1 MKKAI
6 KFLALLFTLTAICGI
21 LVACN
26 NDNTDETPPTTTTAA
41 TTTTANDEKK
51 PEPDPEPTE
60 VTVNAE
66 FLKDYKIVTAFDA
79 DEDSVAA
86 LIAGIKEKTGVEL
99 TSSVDTA
106 GGEVSAKEILVG
118 NTNREGSF
126 ARDKGLSYG
135 IALKG
140 EKIVITY
147 GSDVMLEEAVDY
159 FVNLFVDGSV
169 TLPLDYKFEK
179 DHEIK
184 IDGVGIGEYK
194 IVYAAADEDGKTA
207 AEFLA
212 DEILKATGTTVNVVT
227 DADPK
232 GEYEIVMGTTA
243 RGEAEACTEYYSYKV
258 RVTGKSF
265 TLSGYDNYALNN
277 AAYGLISALIDAKGE
292 GKAEELELTYTLPAV
307 SEYIEDIDKLY
318 MRWIAEWQPDPRM
331 LDYNLVL
338 KEYSN
343 PSGRLLTCAHRAEC
357 FYYPEN
363 SIESII
369 SFYKMGGDV
378 VELDIVATKDG
389 KLVLLHD
396 TYLSR
401 MTDWSAKKGKNGLP
415 SSNNVID
422 WTYEQLQQLNLKEG
436 AGGNNAAVTPF
447 KIPLLSDALKVCK
460 GRLLV
465 IPDKPTLWR
474 YVEGDALVE
483 CPSVFLYD
491 AMVEADNYESIL
503 ISYGLTERPDWALAI
518 QKLIYQKSGK
528 VAYLMVRTN
537 TGTKTIF
544 TMLQKQGVP
553 GTWALQ
559 VNGRYKPDEFPSRYT
574 EMYSLVK
581 ENNIMMWGWTINDG
595 TAYPDANDCSEYWDS
610 MYEVGYRMIMTNK
623 YLELVKYAAETCDF
637 D

>member
-212 DEILKATGTTVNVVT
+212 AEILKATGVEIAVI
-227 DADPK
+227 DDSESR
-232 GEYEIVMGTTA
+232 GIREIVI
-243 RGEAEACTEYYSYKV
+243 GETNRLMAPVCTEYYSYEISATDV
-258 RVTGKSF
+258 GIF
-265 TLSGYDNYALNN
+265 LGGYDNYALNN
-277 AAYGLISALIDAKGE
+277 AAYGLISALIDAKGDA
-292 GKAEELELTYTLPAV
+292 KLADLNITYKLP
-307 SEYIEDIDKLY
+307 EYTEYLEDIDKLY

-331 LDYNLVL
+331 LDYNL
-338 KEYSN
+338 KIAAYKKS
-343 PSGRLLTCAHRAEC
+343 SDRLLTCAHRADGY
-357 FYYPEN
+357 YYPEN
-363 SIESII
+363 SLEAII
-369 SFYKMGGDV
+369 SYYKMGGDV
-378 VELDIVATKDG
+378 VELDIQATKDG
-389 KLVLLHD
+389 VLVLMHD
-396 TYLSR
+396 ATLSR

-415 SSNNVID
+415 TSNNVKD
-422 WTYEQLQQLNLKEG
+422 WTYEQIQQLNLREAKG
-436 AGGNNAAVTPF
+436 YKADGSKSDVTPF
-447 KIPLLSDALKVCK
+447 KVPTLVEALKLCK
-460 GRLLV
+460 GRLLI
-465 IPDKPTLWR
+465 IPDKTDKWR
-474 YVEGDALVE
+474 YTDNDNLVDS
-483 CPSVFLYD
+483 PKYYLLD
-491 AMVEADNYESIL
+491 AMKAADNYESIL
-503 ISYGLTERPDWALAI
+503 LSYGLTPMAAADV
-518 QKLIYQKSGK
+518 QKKIYAESG
-528 VAYLMVRTN
+528 VIPFIMVRDNNASKTTYN
-537 TGTKTIF
+537 YLFSKTVKEHFGIQVGGTFNSSSTKARLETFQEWRKTIV
-544 TMLQKQGVP
+544 L
-553 GTWALQ
+553 
-559 VNGRYKPDEFPSRYT
+559 
-574 EMYSLVK
+574 
-581 ENNIMMWGWTINDG
+581 WGWTIGETGDEIK
-595 TAYPDANDCSEYWDS
+595 TWQE
-610 MYEVGYRMIMTNK
+610 MYDLGYRMIMNNA
-623 YLELVKYAAETCDF
+623 YLDLVKYATTTFTF